1 MEGWCKV
8 MWKVFVLTMVVAALA
23 VSAFAQEKFVSDV
36 QIQALIN
43 QYVEQNGKTNLERF
57 ERGVRQVARL
67 WRAEDGSP
75 EEFADFCRE
84 NFIADPVLL
93 QQTADRLEAA
103 YESIDGHLGEMG
115 RDLDWNLSVETGPI
129 LPIDQAIGRY
139 SPYAH
144 VSDDMFKIRIAFIIL
159 LNYPLY
165 ALDDLL
171 KIGPALSRDE
181 WAQVRLVQRFRDRVP
196 PEISQVLTDA
206 YQAAGDY
213 IRDYNIWM
221 HHLLNEKGERPFPA
235 GMRLISH
242 WNLRDEL
249 KALYANPDGLPKQ
262 EMIFDVMSRIIRQQV
277 PRAVINN
284 PAVDWK
290 LSTNEVTISPESD
303 GPARAD
309 WSHPGKAGTKVDNS
323 PEPDTRYE
331 RLLGIFRAQHQSDKY
346 YPSTPTLID
355 RRFQRN
361 REMPEA
367 QVEQMLVD
375 ILSSDL
381 LPATA
386 RIVEKRL
393 GRPLRPFDIW
403 YDGFK
408 PRASYSAEVLDS
420 IVKAK
425 YPTVEAFQHG
435 IIRILTQLG
444 FADSTARYV
453 ASKIEVD
460 PSRGAG
466 HAAGPAMRSDNAH
479 LRTRIPSSGMDYKG
493 YNVAIH
499 ELGHNVEQVF
509 STCKIDHPL
518 LAGVPNTAFTEG
530 FAFVFQEK
538 DLELLGIPDTS
549 ANAGYLRALDDYWGT
564 CEIAAVSLVDM
575 KVWHWMYD
583 HPDATPAELKEAVIG
598 IAKQVWNDYYAAAF
612 GFKDSDLLAVYSHM
626 ISSSMYLPD
635 YTIGYLIQFQVEQYF
650 KTRNLGT
657 EMERMCL
664 LGSIT
669 PDLWMQQAVGSGVSV
684 EPLLATARAAVAEV
698 R

>member
-1 MEGWCKV
+1 
-8 MWKVFVLTMVVAALA
+8 MWKAFVFIVVAATLA
-23 VSAFAQEKFVSDV
+23 VSALAQEKFVSDA

-57 ERGVRQVARL
+57 ERGVREVARL
-67 WRAEDGSP
+67 WRTEDGSP

-93 QQTADRLEAA
+93 QQTADRLEEAF
-103 YESIDGHLGEMG
+103 ESVDGHFGEMG
-115 RDLDWNLSVETGPI
+115 RDLQWHQDVETGPI
-129 LPIDQAIGRY
+129 LPIDQFISRY
-139 SPYAH
+139 TPYAH
-144 VSDDMFKIRIAFIIL
+144 VNDDLFKIRIAFITL

-165 ALDDLL
+165 GLDDLL
-171 KIGPALSRDE
+171 KLGSALTREE
-181 WAQVRLVQRFRDRVP
+181 WAQVRLAQRFRDRVP
-196 PEISQVLTDA
+196 PEIVQVLTDA

-221 HHLLNEKGERPFPA
+221 HHLIDEKGERPFPA
-235 GMRLISH
+235 GMRLITH

-249 KALYANPDGLPKQ
+249 KSLYSEPDGLPKQ
-262 EMIFDVMSRIIRQQV
+262 EMIFDVLSRIIRQQV

-290 LSTNEVTISPESD
+290 LSTNEITISSVSD
-303 GPARAD
+303 GPARD
-309 WSHPGKAGTKVDNS
+309 GWSHPDQAGAKVDNA

-331 RLLGIFRAQHQSDKY
+331 RLLGIFRAQRESDKY
-346 YPSTPTLID
+346 YPSTPTLMD

-367 QVEQMLVD
+367 QVEQMFID

-386 RIVEKRL
+386 RIIEKRL
-393 GRPLRPFDIW
+393 GRSLRPFDIW

-408 PRASYSAEVLDS
+408 PRAGMNAEVLDS

-425 YPTVEAFQHG
+425 YPTVEAFDKG
-435 IIRILTQLG
+435 IVEILTKLG
-444 FADSTARYV
+444 FADSTARYL
-453 ASKIEVD
+453 STKIEVD

-466 HAAGPAMRSDNAH
+466 HAAGPGRRADNAH
-479 LRTRIPSSGMDYKG
+479 LRTRIPLGGMDYKG
-493 YNVAIH
+493 YNIAIH

-518 LAGVPNTAFTEG
+518 MAGVPNTAFTEG
-530 FAFVFQEK
+530 FAFVFQAL
-538 DLELLGIPDTS
+538 DLQLLGIPDTS
-549 ANAGYLRALDDYWGT
+549 ANAVHLKALDDYWGT

-583 HPDATPAELKEAVIG
+583 HPDATPTELKEAVIG

-612 GFKDSDLLAVYSHM
+612 GIRDSDLLAVYSHM
-626 ISSSMYLPD
+626 INSAMYLPD
-635 YTIGYLIQFQVEQYF
+635 YTIGSLIQFQVEEFF

-669 PDLWMQQAVGSGVSV
+669 PDLWMQRAVGSGISV
-684 EPLLATARAAVAEV
+684 EPLLAAARLAVAAVE
-698 R
+698 

>member
-1 MEGWCKV
+1 
-8 MWKVFVLTMVVAALA
+8 MWKIFAFVVVAASLA
-23 VSAFAQEKFVSDV
+23 MSALAQEKFVSDV

-43 QYVEQNGKTNLERF
+43 QYVEQNGKTNVERF
-57 ERGVRQVARL
+57 ERGVRQVAQL

-84 NFIADPVLL
+84 NFISDPVLL
-93 QQTADRLEAA
+93 QQTADHLETA
-103 YESIDGHLGEMG
+103 YESIDGHFGEMG
-115 RDLDWNLSVETGPI
+115 RDLQWNQDVETGPI
-129 LPIDQAIGRY
+129 LPIDQAIARY

-144 VSDDMFKIRIAFIIL
+144 VNDDMFKIRIAFIIL

-171 KIGPALSRDE
+171 KLGPALTRDE
-181 WAQVRLVQRFRDRVP
+181 WAQVRLAQRYRDRVP

-221 HHLLNEKGERPFPA
+221 HHLLDQKGERPFPA
-235 GMRLISH
+235 GMRLITH

-249 KALYANPDGLPKQ
+249 KSLYSDPNGLPKQ

-290 LSTNEVTISPESD
+290 LSTNEVTISPVAD
-303 GPARAD
+303 GPARNG
-309 WSHPGKAGTKVDNS
+309 WSHPGQAGTKVDNT
-323 PEPDTRYE
+323 PEPDIRYE
-331 RLLGIFRAQHQSDKY
+331 RFLGIFRAQRQSDNY
-346 YPSTPTLID
+346 YPSTPTLMD

-367 QVEQMLVD
+367 QVEQMFVS

-386 RIVEKRL
+386 HIVEKRL
-393 GRPLRPFDIW
+393 GRPLQPFDIW

-408 PRASYSAEVLDS
+408 PRASMNAEVLDS

-435 IIRILTQLG
+435 IVRILTQLG
-444 FADSTARYV
+444 FADSTAQYL
-453 ASKIEVD
+453 STKIEVD

-466 HAAGPAMRSDNAH
+466 HAAGPSMRSDNAH
-479 LRTRIPSSGMDYKG
+479 LRTRIPSAGMDYKG
-493 YNVAIH
+493 YNIAIH

-509 STCKIDHPL
+509 STCKIDHSL
-518 LAGVPNTAFTEG
+518 LGGVPNTAFTEG
-530 FAFVFQEK
+530 FAFVFQAK

-549 ANAGYLRALDDYWGT
+549 ANAVQLKALDDYWGT

-575 KVWHWMYD
+575 KVWHWLYD
-583 HPDATPAELKEAVIG
+583 HPDASAAELKEAVIA
-598 IAKQVWNDYYAAAF
+598 IAKQVWNDYYAASF
-612 GFKDSDLLAVYSHM
+612 GIRDSDLLAVYSHM
-626 ISSSMYLPD
+626 ISYSMYLPD
-635 YTIGYLIQFQVEQYF
+635 YTIGSLIQFQVEAFF

-657 EMERMCL
+657 EMERMCE

-669 PDLWMQQAVGSGVSV
+669 PELWMQRAVGSGISV
-684 EPLLATARAAVAEV
+684 EPLLAAARRAVAAVQ
-698 R
+698 

>member
-1 MEGWCKV
+1 MI
-8 MWKVFVLTMVVAALA
+8 WKVSVFMAVVATLA
-23 VSAFAQEKFVSDV
+23 VSAIAQQKFVSDE

-43 QYVEQNGKTNLERF
+43 QHIEQNGKTNLERF

-75 EEFADFCRE
+75 EEFAEFCRE

-93 QQTADRLEAA
+93 QQTGDRLEEAF
-103 YESIDGHLGEMG
+103 ESVDGHFGEMG
-115 RDLDWNLSVETGPI
+115 RDLQWHQDVETGPI
-129 LPIDQAIGRY
+129 LAIDQFISRY
-139 SPYAH
+139 APYAH
-144 VSDDMFKIRIAFIIL
+144 VNDDMFKIKIAFIVL

-165 ALDDLL
+165 ELDDLL
-171 KIGPALSRDE
+171 KIGPALSREE
-181 WAQVRLVQRFRDRVP
+181 WAQVRLTQRYRDRIP
-196 PEISQVLTDA
+196 PEITQVLTDA

-221 HHLLNEKGERPFPA
+221 HHLLDDKGERPFPA
-235 GMRLISH
+235 GMRLITH

-249 KALYANPDGLPKQ
+249 KALYASPDGLPKQ

-290 LSTNEVTISPESD
+290 LATNEVTVSGVSD
-303 GPARAD
+303 GPARPD
-309 WSHPGKAGTKVDNS
+309 WSHPGQVGVRVDNT

-331 RLLGIFRAQHQSDKY
+331 RLLGIFRAQRQSDKY
-346 YPSTPTLID
+346 YPSTPTLMD
-355 RRFQRN
+355 RRFQRS

-367 QVEQMLVD
+367 QVEQMFVD

-386 RIVEKRL
+386 RIIEKRL
-393 GRPLRPFDIW
+393 GRTLRPFDIW

-408 PRASYSAEVLDS
+408 PRASYPPEVLDS
-420 IVKAK
+420 IVKTK
-425 YPTVEAFQHG
+425 YPTVEAFEKG
-435 IIRILTQLG
+435 MVEILTKLG
-444 FADSTARYV
+444 FADSTARYL
-453 ASKIEVD
+453 STKIEVD

-466 HAAGPAMRSDNAH
+466 HAAGPAMREDNAH
-479 LRTRIPSSGMDYKG
+479 LRTRVGGSGMDYKG
-493 YNVAIH
+493 YNIAIH

-530 FAFVFQEK
+530 FAFVFQVL
-538 DLELLGIPDTS
+538 DLQLLGIPDTS
-549 ANAGYLRALDDYWGT
+549 AQAVHLKALDDFWGT

-583 HPDATPAELKEAVIG
+583 HPDASSAELKEAVIA
-598 IAKQVWNDYYAAAF
+598 IAKQVWNDYYAEAF
-612 GFKDSDLLAVYSHM
+612 GIKDSDLLAVYSHM
-626 ISSSMYLPD
+626 VSSAMYLPD
-635 YTIGYLIQFQVEQYF
+635 YTIGSLIQFQVEEYF

-669 PDLWMQQAVGSGVSV
+669 PDLWMQQAVGSSISV
-684 EPLLATARAAVAEV
+684 EPLLATARKAVAEIQ
-698 R
+698 